1 MLRRRLAIV
10 AGPGKAADAA
20 AQGLVAAEFRVRRL
34 PDAEA
39 VLSFARA
46 AEVCVLAGAPE
57 SLPDLLQHLA
67 SSRRLRWPLRVILL
81 DALHG
86 TESWPT
92 LPDGPPLRITRFDPA
107 REAARRLLARW
118 PLHAGLDPG
127 FGQRLHLL
135 IAGTAPPAQAIA
147 LQTLRLAHYG
157 GSGPVLTLASADPE
171 ARRAALLADYP
182 QVGQWCRLRFE
193 PIEAVGLGGEPPV
206 TAAFVCVDPPE
217 DGLRLAR
224 SLSERT
230 AEAGAGGAPIYL
242 ETGGACARGGIDDW
256 DGRILPFAYLQ
267 EACRAEVL
275 LDGRGDE
282 LARVIHDHYRDSI
295 AAQGRD
301 PATEA
306 AGRPWE
312 ELDGSYRDASR
323 QQADHLWAKLALV
336 DCRAVPEEQV
346 EVFAFTPLEVERLAV
361 IEHQRWAAD
370 RWLAGWTYAPVRDN
384 SRRHHPQLVPYEDL
398 SEPMKDLDRYAVRL
412 VPTLLARAGRGVLRL
427 LLVGVPASGC
437 PADRSLRRLTERTL
451 ERLALRYPDRS
462 LVLASTLEDAAS
474 RLIARLALDRYDA
487 GLFLL
492 CPRPLASTLAAQSDA
507 AARRDLLELVARAE
521 RRIPLAGE
529 AELARWLSE
538 RAEIAILTGDG
549 VAAEAPQRQV
559 RLDPAEREPQWGFE
573 Y

>member
-1 MLRRRLAIV
+1 MLRRPLAIV
-10 AGPGKAADAA
+10 AGPGAAADAA
-20 AQGLVAAEFRVRRL
+20 AQGLVEAGFRVRRL
-34 PDAEA
+34 ADAQPA
-39 VLSFARA
+39 VPLAA
-46 AEVCVLAGAPE
+46 KAEVCVLASAPE
-57 SLPDLLQHLA
+57 SLPDLLQRLA
-67 SSRRLRWPLRVILL
+67 SPRRPRRPLRVILL
-81 DALHG
+81 DALDG
-86 TESWPT
+86 SESWPT
-92 LPDGPPLRITRFDPA
+92 LPDLPTLRVTRFDPA
-107 REAARRLLARW
+107 REAARQLLARW
-118 PLHAGLDPG
+118 PLHGGMDPG
-127 FGQRLHLL
+127 FGQRVHLL
-135 IAGTAPPAQAIA
+135 IAGAAPPARAIA
-147 LQTLRLAHYG
+147 VQALRLAHYG
-157 GSGPVLTLASADPE
+157 GSAPVLTLASADPE
-171 ARRAALLADYP
+171 AHGAAFLADYP

-193 PIEAVGLGGEPPV
+193 PIEAVRLGGEPPV

-217 DGLRLAR
+217 EGLRLAR
-224 SLSERT
+224 SLAERT

-242 ETGGACARGGIDDW
+242 EIGGEHARGGIDDW

-301 PATEA
+301 PAAEP

-312 ELDGSYRDASR
+312 ELGGSYRDASR

-336 DCRAVPEEQV
+336 DCRAVPEERV

-384 SRRHHPQLVPYEDL
+384 ARRHHPQLIPYEAL
-398 SEPMKDLDRYAVRL
+398 TEPMKDLDRYAVRL
-412 VPTLLARAGRGVLRL
+412 VPTLLARSGRGVLRL
-427 LLVGVPASGC
+427 SLVGVPASGC
-437 PADRSLRRLTERTL
+437 PADRRLRRLAERTL
-451 ERLALRYPDRS
+451 ERLVLRYPDRS

-474 RLIARLALDRYDA
+474 RLIARLALDRYEA

-492 CPRPLASTLAAQSDA
+492 CPRPLAETLDAQPDA

-521 RRIPLAGE
+521 RRVPLAGE
-529 AELARWLSE
+529 GELARWLSE
-538 RAEIAILTGDG
+538 RAEIAILAGEQTAG
-549 VAAEAPQRQV
+549 EAPRRRV
-559 RLDPAEREPQWGFE
+559 RLDPARREPEWGFE